1 MSKNIKSDIIADFI
15 CLTNNRLIITMNKLA
30 NTFDLDMIKKYIKN
44 IQNINL
50 DLIDCLYLPKSKL
63 YLKIIGLP
71 HMMEQGVITPDTI
84 ESVLKELYLFKDIIL
99 ALKPCIIKVFP
110 KSDMTVIWVD
120 IWNSQSDST
129 VKNIINC

>member
-1 MSKNIKSDIIADFI
+1 MVVMEGGLYSDLAIDKEYTTGMYCSGQVDLVYDKCLKNIKSDIIADFI

-50 DLIDCLYLPKSKL
+50 DSIDCLCLPKSKL

-71 HMMEQGVITPDTI
+71 HVME
-84 ESVLKELYLFKDIIL
+84 
-99 ALKPCIIKVFP
+99 
-110 KSDMTVIWVD
+110 
-120 IWNSQSDST
+120 
-129 VKNIINC
+129 